1 MTSRTR
7 SASRVDS
14 TETSTPNNSDIKSA
28 LKEIVSRLDSIEK
41 RIGSV
46 DNRLDSIDGKI
57 KSLEKDLQYQSDSV
71 EILQKEVHA
80 LKDDMALVQ
89 QLKTSAKESEILSAS
104 KCLEIQG
111 TPYHSNEKLLDIVAA
126 VGNLVKTPINPTQI
140 DYAYRNKRKNI
151 VVKFLQ
157 SHVRNSVL
165 ESAKKVSKSSA
176 LTAKD
181 IGYSSSHN
189 KLYVN
194 EFLLFD
200 TRELF
205 HKTRLFQK
213 QFNYKYS
220 WCINQKVY
228 IREQEGKQA
237 IRIHS
242 VSDLKDLNPDYKG

>member
-1 MTSRTR
+1 MFIYITFIR
-7 SASRVDS
+7 
-14 TETSTPNNSDIKSA
+14 
-28 LKEIVSRLDSIEK
+28 
-41 RIGSV
+41 
-46 DNRLDSIDGKI
+46 
-57 KSLEKDLQYQSDSV
+57 
-71 EILQKEVHA
+71 
-80 LKDDMALVQ
+80 
-89 QLKTSAKESEILSAS
+89 
-104 KCLEIQG
+104 
-111 TPYHSNEKLLDIVAA
+111 
-126 VGNLVKTPINPTQI
+126 
-140 DYAYRNKRKNI
+140 
-151 VVKFLQ
+151 
-157 SHVRNSVL
+157 